1 MTIAESLREV
11 MECSVLPRQALPV
24 FAREKF
30 VISMT
35 NREALHAF
43 GVPVCHD
50 AKFRGMSP
58 VKTGMLSASR
68 QGWEK
73 RKKMSLYRNKQGRMG
88 RAGRWAKGTPVSG
101 GHAGLNHGTMAPSLF
116 HASTPSGGSAS
127 GGHGGLRKFSAALD
141 VRCRLFHV

>member
-50 AKFRGMSP
+50 AKF
-58 VKTGMLSASR
+58 
-68 QGWEK
+68 
-73 RKKMSLYRNKQGRMG
+73 
-88 RAGRWAKGTPVSG
+88 
-101 GHAGLNHGTMAPSLF
+101 
-116 HASTPSGGSAS
+116 
-127 GGHGGLRKFSAALD
+127 
-141 VRCRLFHV
+141 

>member
-68 QGWEK
+68 QGGEK
-73 RKKMSLYRNKQGRMG
+73 RRWASLYRNKQGRMG
-88 RAGRWAKGTPVSG
+88 RGRRWAKGTPVPG

-116 HASTPSGGSAS
+116 HASTSSGGSAS
-127 GGHGGLRKFSAALD
+127 GGHGGLLKFSAALG

>member
-35 NREALHAF
+35 NGEALHAF
-43 GVPVCHD
+43 GVPVCQD

-73 RKKMSLYRNKQGRMG
+73 RRKMSLYRNK
-88 RAGRWAKGTPVSG
+88 
-101 GHAGLNHGTMAPSLF
+101 
-116 HASTPSGGSAS
+116 
-127 GGHGGLRKFSAALD
+127 
-141 VRCRLFHV
+141 

>member
-24 FAREKF
+24 FAKEKF

-50 AKFRGMSP
+50 AKFRGARL
-58 VKTGMLSASR
+58 VKTGMLKASR
-68 QGWEK
+68 QG
-73 RKKMSLYRNKQGRMG
+73 GRREEG
-88 RAGRWAKGTPVSG
+88 RLFITTNRGEWAEGGAGRRGRRCQAGT
-101 GHAGLNHGTMAPSLF
+101 
-116 HASTPSGGSAS
+116 
-127 GGHGGLRKFSAALD
+127 RD
-141 VRCRLFHV
+141 